1 MYPLLETIRFEEGKF
16 NHLAYHLQRMRR
28 SVKDCF
34 DKSLQFDPE
43 EVLYEAQQSM
53 TRESGLFKFRLLYSN
68 EDYRWEFIPYKWPH
82 IKTLKMVVDNQIEY
96 GCKFSDR
103 DRLSQLAALK
113 GIADDILI
121 VKNNEITDTSFAN
134 VIFFD
139 GKKWVTPQHPL
150 LPGTQRAFLLKNGII
165 LEAIIK
171 PEDVFSYQK
180 VRIINAMIRMDDKAE
195 VNIVYYYC
203 KF

>member
-16 NHLAYHLQRMRR
+16 NHVTYHLQRMKR

-34 DKSLQFDPE
+34 GKFLQFDPE
-43 EVLYEAQQSM
+43 EVLHEAQQSM
-53 TRESGLFKFRLLYSN
+53 IRESGLFKFRLLYSN

-96 GCKFSDR
+96 GYKFSDR
-103 DRLSQLAALK
+103 GRLTQLTTLK
-113 GIADDILI
+113 GNADDILI

-139 GKKWVTPQHPL
+139 GEKWVTPQHPL
-150 LPGTQRAFLLKNGII
+150 LPGTQRAFLLKKGII
-165 LEAIIK
+165 SEAIIK
-171 PEDVFSYQK
+171 PADVPAFQK
-180 VRIINAMIRMDDKAE
+180 AGIINAMIRFEDKLE
-195 VNIVYYYC
+195 VKVVVD
-203 KF
+203 